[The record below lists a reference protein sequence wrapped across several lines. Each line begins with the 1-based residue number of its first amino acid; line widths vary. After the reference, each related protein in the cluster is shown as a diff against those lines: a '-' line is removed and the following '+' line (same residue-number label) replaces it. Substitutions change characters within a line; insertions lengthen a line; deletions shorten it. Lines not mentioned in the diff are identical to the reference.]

1 MKGFFPSKQGLPKS
15 QRRNLSSSAPSAW
28 KWCTFMHPS
37 PQGREPGSI
46 AKGTKVS
53 HFPVS
58 LCWTPKAEYQ
68 KLLFYLFLQSPLIIS
83 WSLWASL
90 QWMQQPPVQT
100 LIAHGSTIPV
110 YFYPMGI
117 NPNGKICSQL
127 QQLRLSGWRQVQ
139 GLENNYKW
147 TLQMVVAWQLT

>member
-1 MKGFFPSKQGLPKS
+1 MDSSPPSKGLHKS

-37 PQGREPGSI
+37 PQGWEPGSI
-46 AKGTKVS
+46 GKGTKVS

-58 LCWTPKAEYQ
+58 LCWTPKAERVLQSEYQ

-90 QWMQQPPVQT
+90 QWMQRPPVQT

-110 YFYPMGI
+110 YFYPTCI
-117 NPNGKICSQL
+117 NSNGKICSQL
-127 QQLRLSGWRQVQ
+127 QQLCLSGWRQVQ

-147 TLQMVVAWQLT
+147 TL